1 MNFLKNLFFILL
13 GLLVFAG
20 CDPKYRNGI
29 YPETV
34 ANLEFLNSPFDDVN
48 SDISTHNDGFML
60 TYSSN
65 APSQGQRFELV
76 ARSFLA
82 IWDQETG
89 VLRLDAKWGQGPVN
103 VERLAKS
110 PCNQKGPYTVRSKT
124 GVVSLFYSTDCNGT
138 YKIYHGDS
146 ELSAFDKDSNNLKL
160 FESESNEMYPS
171 FFGKNFLK
179 SMPIG
184 QYGNGFP
191 EKLIFCSDVEGKFN
205 IYEVDLPMNGEF
217 ESLFDRSIAANPTKL
232 SLNSDGNDHAPSVF
246 GDLLVFASD
255 RPGGFGGYDLYYSKN
270 IDGTWTTPINFGERI
285 NSAYN
290 EFRPVVNSE
299 HFGFT
304 NQLMIF
310 SSDRPGGKGGFDL
323 YYVGI
328 PKN

>member
-1 MNFLKNLFFILL
+1 MKHKSFTWITLIIILTT
-13 GLLVFAG
+13 G

-34 ANLEFLNSPFDDVN
+34 ANLEFLNSSFDDVN
-48 SDISTHNDGFML
+48 SDISTHNDGFL
-60 TYSSN
+60 ITYSSN
-65 APSQGQRFELV
+65 APSQGRRFELV

-89 VLRLDAKWGQGPVN
+89 LLRLDAIRDQGTVN

-124 GVVSLFYSTDCNGT
+124 GDINLFYSTDCNGT
-138 YKIYHGDS
+138 YKIYHGEN
-146 ELSAFDKDSNNLKL
+146 ELTAFDKDSNNLKL
-160 FESESNEMYPS
+160 FDAESNEMYPS
-171 FFGKNFLK
+171 FYGKDFLK

-184 QYGNGFP
+184 QDSNGTP

-205 IYEVDLPMNGEF
+205 IYEVDLSLNAEF
-217 ESLFDRSIAANPTKL
+217 ENLFDRSIAANPTKL
-232 SLNSDGNDHAPSVF
+232 SLNSEGNDHAPSVF

-270 IDGTWTTPINFGERI
+270 INGTWSSPVNFGERI
-285 NSAYN
+285 NSASD
-290 EFRPVVNSE
+290 EFRPIIYFDHGRFENL
-299 HFGFT
+299 
-304 NQLMIF
+304 LMIF

-328 PKN
+328 SKN